1 MYNDTV
7 KEKKYFN
14 FSDSCIGCDIEPYHV
29 IVLKLLSATVVLNTP
44 GRKDNR
50 SFYGNMNFLTYN
62 FLATA
67 VLVVRMFSA
76 NSLPMMV
83 EGSPV
88 DHLEFE
94 ERPIDQIVEI
104 PKLGRREFNCSRKIR
119 QPVMWMEEIR
129 NDIRKLS
136 DQLNTRDSERS
147 LAVNFPEGEKELR
160 SLKKQLEKCEQ
171 RKPKAEREVTME
183 QLVTGKDPS
192 LVSSGSSRLSL
203 VYKEHIR

>member
-76 NSLPMMV
+76 NTLPMMV

-136 DQLNTRDSERS
+136 DQLNIRDSERS
-147 LAVNFPEGEKELR
+147 LAVNFPKDEKELR
-160 SLKKQLEKCEQ
+160 SLKKKLERCEQ

-192 LVSSGSSRLSL
+192 LVSSGCSRLSL
-203 VYKEHIR
+203 I

>member
-136 DQLNTRDSERS
+136 DQLNIRDSERS
-147 LAVNFPEGEKELR
+147 LAVNFPKDEKELR
-160 SLKKQLEKCEQ
+160 SLKKKLERCEQ

-192 LVSSGSSRLSL
+192 LVSSGCSRLSL
-203 VYKEHIR
+203 I

>member
-1 MYNDTV
+1 
-7 KEKKYFN
+7 
-14 FSDSCIGCDIEPYHV
+14 
-29 IVLKLLSATVVLNTP
+29 
-44 GRKDNR
+44 
-50 SFYGNMNFLTYN
+50 MNFLTYN

-136 DQLNTRDSERS
+136 DQLNIRDSERS
-147 LAVNFPEGEKELR
+147 LAVNFPKDEKELR
-160 SLKKQLEKCEQ
+160 SLKNQLEKCEQ

>member
-1 MYNDTV
+1 MY
-7 KEKKYFN
+7 KGKKYFN
-14 FSDSCIGCDIEPYHV
+14 FSDSGIGCDIEPYHV
-29 IVLKLLSATVVLNTP
+29 IVLKILSATVVLITP
-44 GRKDNR
+44 DRKDNR
-50 SFYGNMNFLTYN
+50 SFYGNMNFLVSN
-62 FLATA
+62 SLAA

-76 NSLPMMV
+76 NILPMMV

-136 DQLNTRDSERS
+136 DQLNIRDSERS
-147 LAVNFPEGEKELR
+147 LAVNFPEDEQELR
-160 SLKKQLEKCEQ
+160 SLKKQLERCEQ

-192 LVSSGSSRLSL
+192 LVSSGSSSLSL
-203 VYKEHIR
+203 IYKVPPR

>member
-1 MYNDTV
+1 VYNDTV

-94 ERPIDQIVEI
+94 ERPIDQIAEI

>member
-94 ERPIDQIVEI
+94 ERPIDQNVEI

-136 DQLNTRDSERS
+136 DQLNIRDSERS
-147 LAVNFPEGEKELR
+147 LAVNFPKDEKELR
-160 SLKKQLEKCEQ
+160 SLKKQLERCEQ

-192 LVSSGSSRLSL
+192 LVSSGCSRLSL
-203 VYKEHIR
+203 I